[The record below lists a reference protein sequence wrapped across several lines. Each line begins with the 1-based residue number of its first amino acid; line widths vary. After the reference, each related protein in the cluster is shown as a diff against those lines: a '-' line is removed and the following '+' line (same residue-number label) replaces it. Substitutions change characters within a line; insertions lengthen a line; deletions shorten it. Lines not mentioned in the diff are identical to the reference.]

1 MKINNLMEGHIFYL
15 QKELK
20 ELRTLDLFNCEVT
33 NLEGYRESV
42 FELLKDL
49 HYLDGFD
56 RDDQEAEEDE
66 EEGEDDGSEVSG
78 EGDEYD
84 YIYRD

>member
-1 MKINNLMEGHIFYL
+1 M

-66 EEGEDDGSEVSG
+66 DEGEDGSEVSG
-78 EGDEYD
+78 EGNECD
-84 YIYRD
+84 YMHQN